1 VDCIDEDGH
10 QDYRSYS
17 AGVPLPITSVVDV
30 SDSFIS
36 ITLSNRIV
44 LIDVARKDVIIV

>member
-1 VDCIDEDGH
+1 MKMAIKIIVHTVQG
-10 QDYRSYS
+10 Y
-17 AGVPLPITSVVDV
+17 PLPITSVVDV